1 MSEIKT
7 QPEII
12 KDIIENDDNMS
23 AIDDMAEEEI
33 AEEETVDKSES
44 EIEEQSSKV
53 EDEQV
58 DSSNS

>member
-1 MSEIKT
+1 MSENKT

-33 AEEETVDKSES
+33 EQEET
-44 EIEEQSSKV
+44 I
-53 EDEQV
+53 
-58 DSSNS
+58 DSYN

>member
-33 AEEETVDKSES
+33 EQEYEEK
-44 EIEEQSSKV
+44 EIINF
-53 EDEQV
+53 D
-58 DSSNS
+58 